1 MRTLA
6 EVVCWWA
13 AGIGVWLLTL
23 SSVSLP
29 EALIATGCA
38 LPCAVLAVVARR
50 AVEGSWPVQPG
61 WVRWLLPL
69 PAAVVADGVRVLGRA
84 AAVLGGARMPSGD
97 EHTVQLHRD
106 RPAGRWRTRQALA
119 TVLVTATPGT
129 VVLDVDEDSGR
140 MRVHALGAGRPSMEE
155 VVRR

>member
-6 EVVCWWA
+6 EVVCWWVA
-13 AGIGVWLLTL
+13 CVGIWLLTL

-29 EALIATGCA
+29 ESLTAIGCA
-38 LPCAVLAVVARR
+38 LPCAILAVLARR

-61 WVRWLLPL
+61 WSRWLLPL
-69 PAAVVADGVRVLGRA
+69 PAAVVSDSARVLGRA
-84 AAVLGGARMPSGD
+84 AGVLIGRRVPPGNER
-97 EHTVQLHRD
+97 TVRLRRD
-106 RPAGRWRTRQALA
+106 RSAGRWHTRQALA

-129 VVLDVDEDSGR
+129 VVLDVDEDSGE